1 MDFQNETPPASNSF
15 EWPPFVVLL
24 LLVVA
29 AMVGGA
35 IGGGLAYGWTTM
47 QGIDL
52 QALINDFGENS
63 PRNERDAIRI
73 VNLLSHFASFT
84 LTSLAVGLLVYRKRW
99 ISYFMLEKFPNSTVL
114 ITGILFIIVAFPLVQ
129 LSYWIN
135 SQLPMPIWATDLEKA
150 AEEMIKGI
158 LVMND
163 PGEFLLNLLII
174 AVLPAIGEELLFR
187 GIVQQQLQR
196 ALSRPAVAIW
206 LTAIIFSAI
215 HMQFAGFIPRLI
227 LGATLGYLF
236 YWTKNL
242 WMPILAHFATNAM
255 QVIAQYASGGK
266 LSQAELEKPD
276 GANWLLGILSLM
288 LTLGIGYYLWRR
300 KSQRDA
306 ETERLS
312 DLDRSS

>member
-29 AMVGGA
+29 TIVGSL
-35 IGGGLAYGWTTM
+35 IGGGLAYSWARM
-47 QGIDL
+47 QGFDL
-52 QALINDFGENS
+52 QTLIHDFDKNS
-63 PRNERDAIRI
+63 PGNERDALRI

-84 LTSLAVGLLVYRKRW
+84 LSSLAVVLLVYKKRW
-99 ISYFMLEKFPNSTVL
+99 ISYFQLQKLPNSSIL
-114 ITGILFIIVAFPLVQ
+114 IVGIFFILVAFPLVQ
-129 LSYWIN
+129 LTYWLN
-135 SQLPMPIWATDLEKA
+135 SQLPMPTWATDLEKA

-158 LVMND
+158 LVMKT
-163 PGEFLLNLLII
+163 PGEFVLNLLVI

-196 ALSRPAVAIW
+196 ALNRPVLAIW

-215 HMQFAGFIPRLI
+215 HMQFAGFIPRVV

-242 WMPILAHFATNAM
+242 WMPILAHFITNAM
-255 QVIAQYASGGK
+255 QVIAEYASGGK

-276 GANWLLGILSLM
+276 GANWALGILSLV
-288 LTLGIGYYLWRR
+288 LTVAIGYYLWWTKRR
-300 KSQRDA
+300 RDLEA
-306 ETERLS
+306 
-312 DLDRSS
+312 